1 MAAPKKGMF
10 EGDLNEGE
18 LEIGQVSG
26 LIHEIKPAAKI
37 IEEIIMEYNKA
48 RLEMMDIVLNFEF

>member
-1 MAAPKKGMF
+1 MF

-26 LIHEIKPAAKI
+26 LIDDILPVETIIKNI
-37 IEEIIMEYNKA
+37 ISEYSEGLADLKGF
-48 RLEMMDIVLNFEF
+48 VSF

>member
-1 MAAPKKGMF
+1 MF

-26 LIHEIKPAAKI
+26 LIDDILPVETIIKNI
-37 IEEIIMEYNKA
+37 ISEYQEAITAVKGFD
-48 RLEMMDIVLNFEF
+48 LF